1 MFLLHDMD
9 SKSLCFITHQDI
21 FNVVRSGDLE
31 GLKEVLKYVNKGES
45 SNGPSPI
52 SEFLSMQNDAGETL
66 LYIAAENGVKDLF
79 SFLLRLCD
87 LEILKIRSKSD
98 MNAFHVAAKRGHLE
112 IVREILSTW
121 PEACKLCDS
130 SNTSPLYLAAV
141 QDHLD
146 VVNAILD
153 VDVSSMMIVRKNGK
167 TALHNAARY
176 GILRI
181 VKALIARDSAI
192 VCIKDKKGQTALHMA
207 VKGQCTSVVEEILQ
221 ADPMVLNEKD
231 KKGNTALHMATRK
244 ARSQVN

>member
-1 MFLLHDMD
+1 MD

-98 MNAFHVAAKRGHLE
+98 MNAFHVAAKRGHLG
-112 IVREILSTW
+112 IVIFFILFIVIYFHSF
-121 PEACKLCDS
+121 S
-130 SNTSPLYLAAV
+130 SIGY
-141 QDHLD
+141 
-146 VVNAILD
+146 ILLMD
-153 VDVSSMMIVRKNGK
+153 
-167 TALHNAARY
+167 
-176 GILRI
+176 
-181 VKALIARDSAI
+181 
-192 VCIKDKKGQTALHMA
+192 QT
-207 VKGQCTSVVEEILQ
+207 
-221 ADPMVLNEKD
+221 
-231 KKGNTALHMATRK
+231 
-244 ARSQVN
+244 